1 MPAAAVI
8 SSGVHERSIAVVK
21 TFLVDMIRKVCECSF
36 RFLRRGFC
44 SRRRRRRMLP
54 FLQPPHA
61 VKGVGSTLSKL
72 ERFRQA
78 LFLEAMNTLAWNARI
93 GLSFGRAGEEPSHV

>member
-21 TFLVDMIRKVCECSF
+21 TFLVDMIRKAVVLCSF
-36 RFLRRGFC
+36 FVVWVLPALRGE
-44 SRRRRRRMLP
+44 SMGP
-54 FLQPPHA
+54 FSTTA
-61 VKGVGSTLSKL
+61 CVSFDDAGSTLSKL

>member
-1 MPAAAVI
+1 
-8 SSGVHERSIAVVK
+8 
-21 TFLVDMIRKVCECSF
+21 
-36 RFLRRGFC
+36 
-44 SRRRRRRMLP
+44 MLP

>member
-21 TFLVDMIRKVCECSF
+21 TFLVDMIREVCEGCGVF
-36 RFLRRGFC
+36 VRGGFALAC
-44 SRRRRRRMLP
+44 GCVLP
-54 FLQPPHA
+54 SLLYNRHGPYGP
-61 VKGVGSTLSKL
+61 GCTLSKL

>member
-21 TFLVDMIRKVCECSF
+21 TFLVDMIRKAVMASCC
-36 RFLRRGFC
+36 FC
-44 SRRRRRRMLP
+44 PWVLPVDREGRVIP
-54 FLQPPHA
+54 FLQPPPPH
-61 VKGVGSTLSKL
+61 KGGGCTLSKL

>member
-21 TFLVDMIRKVCECSF
+21 TFLVFIVEGAAQRGEAAAVQFCCVVVVSF
-36 RFLRRGFC
+36 SAHFQTRGRFGVLR
-44 SRRRRRRMLP
+44 
-54 FLQPPHA
+54 
-61 VKGVGSTLSKL
+61 TLSKL

-78 LFLEAMNTLAWNARI
+78 LFWR
-93 GLSFGRAGEEPSHV
+93 P